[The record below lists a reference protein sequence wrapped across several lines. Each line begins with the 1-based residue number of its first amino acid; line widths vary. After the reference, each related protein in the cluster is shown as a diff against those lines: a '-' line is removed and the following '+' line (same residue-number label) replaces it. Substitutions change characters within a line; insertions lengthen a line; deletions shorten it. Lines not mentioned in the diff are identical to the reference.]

1 MNKNNKKRKIAIIT
15 GSRGE
20 YGYIRPII
28 KEINK
33 RENLD
38 YGLIVTN
45 MHVLDAFGLS
55 INEMKK
61 DNLKIFATV
70 NNTFDGY
77 THLSMVKSLAVFNL
91 QLPEILEQMGAD
103 IVLIFGDRGEQLV
116 GAIVGAYIYKIVA
129 HIQAG
134 EVSGN
139 IDGVTRHA
147 ITKFSHIH
155 FAANKD
161 AAERV
166 KKLGEEE
173 FRIHNVGA
181 PQIDEL
187 TEGFITPKEEIH
199 KKFSLNKDKP
209 AMMFVYHSVTEEL
222 NGLEKQLNEIL
233 SAINHFDYQTIVILN
248 NSDAGSRII
257 RKKIMEHKKPSTK
270 IYKNLT
276 RQDYAGLLNTTDVI
290 VGNSSS
296 GILEAPTF
304 KLPAVN
310 IGNRQRGRMQGI
322 NVINAGYNRQEIIK
336 AIKQAVSS
344 EFREKMK
351 DCVNPYGDGKSAKRI
366 VEILENVKIDDKLL
380 IKRITY

>member
-1 MNKNNKKRKIAIIT
+1 MNNKKRKIAIIT

-20 YGYIRPII
+20 YGYFRPVI
-28 KEINK
+28 KEIAK

-38 YGLIVTN
+38 YGIIATN
-45 MHVLDAFGLS
+45 MHVLDTFGNS
-55 INEMKK
+55 INEIKK
-61 DNLKIFATV
+61 DNFKIAATV

-77 THLSMVKSLAVFNL
+77 NHASMVKSLAVFNL
-91 QLPEILEQMGAD
+91 QLPEILEQMEAD
-103 IVLIFGDRGEQLV
+103 LILISGDRGEQLM
-116 GAIVGAYIYKIVA
+116 GAIVGAYMYIPVA

-134 EVSGN
+134 ELSGN
-139 IDGVTRHA
+139 IDGTTRHA
-147 ITKFSHIH
+147 IAKFAHIH
-155 FAANKD
+155 FASNTD

-187 TEGFITPKEEIH
+187 VSGFVTPQAEIY
-199 KKFSLNKDKP
+199 KKYNLDKNKP

-222 NGLEKQLNEIL
+222 NDLERQLDQIMP
-233 SAINHFDYQTIVILN
+233 AIKHFGYQTIVILN

-257 RKKIMEHKKPSTK
+257 RRKVMEQKHPNMKF
-270 IYKNLT
+270 YKNLS
-276 RQDYAGLLNTTDVI
+276 RQDYTGLLNTIDVL

-310 IGNRQRGRMQGI
+310 IGNRERGRIPGI
-322 NVINAGYNRQEIIK
+322 NVINADYQTPDIIRAIEK
-336 AIKQAVSS
+336 AMSP
-344 EFREKMK
+344 EFKESMK
-351 DCVNPYGDGKSAKRI
+351 DCVNPYGDGQSAKRI
-366 VEILENVKIDDKLL
+366 VDILDNVNIDDKLL